1 MEKSEL
7 RFTSSFNE
15 CMEGIYPIEYVS
27 FIEKT
32 LGASV
37 DDIVIIYGI
46 DDVEL
51 WTIERDVIPYGFTYE
66 MIEEYPDDTFEER
79 VGVTFSKDANDVGFS
94 IGHVEVGLLNGVKV
108 VFDQNASPFGFYMKK
123 SDLEKI

>member
-7 RFTSSFNE
+7 RFTTSVNE

-32 LGASV
+32 LGASI

-79 VGVTFSKDANDVGFS
+79 VGVTFSEGFS